1 LLHGEKN
8 LNLKK
13 NTKKM
18 NTNDEKKKNNILK
31 DKKRRISVFENTGNV
46 ITKFDVKSK
55 EQEKRE
61 SDSNDKR

>member
-1 LLHGEKN
+1 
-8 LNLKK
+8 
-13 NTKKM
+13 M

-61 SDSNDKR
+61 SDSNYKG